1 MSVLLSDQI
10 KELRGDL
17 SQEEF
22 ANRCGFSRIVVVQL
36 ESGKS
41 VKFDTLDKIRAGF
54 ELGEDRW
61 LDMVISWIREE
72 VTDAVFRKL
81 QIRRMNVGFANDSAG
96 SKLQHLFELLSTQ
109 DREQILKTME
119 RKEVRNCLPSINH
132 VYDKFTAPDKDS
144 AAEANP
150 PPGKPRRKQTGKSTG
165 VRYTQGGE

>member
-10 KELRGDL
+10 KELRCDL

-36 ESGKS
+36 EAGHS
-41 VKFDTLDKIRAGF
+41 VKFDTLNKIRVGF
-54 ELGEDRW
+54 NLGEDRW

-72 VTDAVFRKL
+72 VTDDVFKKL
-81 QIRRMNVGFANDSAG
+81 QIRRISSGYVSEGG
-96 SKLQHLFELLSTQ
+96 SDQVLHLFSMLSTQ

-132 VYDKFTAPDKDS
+132 VYDKFTGKDVEPKAP
-144 AAEANP
+144 A
-150 PPGKPRRKQTGKSTG
+150 KPKRERKHKAGQSLG
-165 VRYTQGGE
+165 VRYGQGPE